1 MAGPAAAYWLSTA
14 GWETTIVERAPAAR
28 TGGYVIDFWGLGY
41 DLAERM
47 GLMPAIET
55 VGYHVRNLSVVDDHG
70 RRIAGFGTS
79 VFDELTS
86 GRFVTIARSDLSRV
100 LLDAAAGLDT
110 DIMFGEEIAALSQD
124 PEGID
129 VDLASG
135 SRRRFDLVVGADGL
149 HSAVRNLAFGP
160 ERLFEKPLGYAVA
173 AFQAE
178 GYRPRDPD
186 TYLMHTKPGRMLG
199 RFTLR
204 DDRTLFLFVFAHEG
218 ELPAGAREQKAL
230 LEDRYRGDGWETDEA
245 LGRLEESDD
254 LYLDRVS
261 QIVAPTWWNG
271 RIALVGDAAFCVSL
285 LAGQG
290 SALAIVAGYVLA
302 GEIAKA
308 NGEIG
313 VGLAAYE
320 RYLRPYIATKQAG
333 AARFAG
339 ALAPRTGFGVWFRN
353 MVIRS
358 LAFPGAARL
367 AVGRE
372 IIDRLVLPDYPFMAN
387 GRRLRSAASSAPP
400 TRSASTTPI
409 CRRWKRRSTD
419 ATGWWARTSRW
430 PTSR

>member
-1 MAGPAAAYWLSTA
+1 MRRKTALISGAGVAGPAAAYWLSAA
-14 GWETTIVERAPAAR
+14 GWETTIVERAPAPR

-47 GLMPAIET
+47 GLMADIQAI
-55 VGYHVRNLSVVDDHG
+55 GYHVRDVRVVGDHG
-70 RRIAGFGTS
+70 ERVAGFGTR
-79 VFDELTS
+79 VFEELTG

-110 DIMFGEEIAALSQD
+110 DVMFGDEIVALRQD
-124 PEGID
+124 PEGVD
-129 VDLASG
+129 VDLANG

-149 HSAVRNLAFGP
+149 HSVVRKLAFGP
-160 ERLFEKPLGYAVA
+160 EQQFEKPLGYAVA
-173 AFQAE
+173 AFQTE

-199 RFTLR
+199 RFTMR

-218 ELPAGAREQKAL
+218 ELPTEAWEQKAL
-230 LEDRYRGDGWETDEA
+230 LDGRYSGGGWETDQV
-245 LGRLEESDD
+245 LGRMHEAKD

-261 QIVAPTWWNG
+261 QIDAPTWWNG
-271 RIALVGDAAFCVSL
+271 RIALAGDAAFCVSL

-302 GEIAKA
+302 GEIARS
-308 NGEIG
+308 NDEIS

-320 RYLRPYIATKQAG
+320 RRLRPYIATKQAG

-358 LAFPGAARL
+358 LAVPGAARL
-367 AVGRE
+367 AIGRE
-372 IIDRLVLPDYPFMAN
+372 IIDRLDLPEYAFTAESHRCASRAD
-387 GRRLRSAASSAPP
+387 AASP
-400 TRSASTTPI
+400 
-409 CRRWKRRSTD
+409 
-419 ATGWWARTSRW
+419 
-430 PTSR
+430 